1 MIRSTIKA
9 IKLRLTDPFWKNVA
23 TLFSGSALAQAL
35 PILVLPIITR
45 IYTKEALGF
54 YFVYAAIG
62 MLTQIV
68 ASLQYQLAIVLPKEK
83 KDAQKLLSINFIL
96 VVFISALIAITI
108 WLLFDFIASFIQ
120 QKDLLLWLYAIPFS
134 TLFLGWF
141 NAISYYFNRE
151 KKYKIISVGKVTK
164 SVVLSIFH
172 IVFGIIG
179 FLKSGLILGLILGQF
194 ASMLT
199 LFVFLFKK
207 TDFKPNFNFSELKAI
222 LFKYKDIPLFNTL
235 ISFLNT
241 LSNQLPLFLLSR
253 FFGTSAAADYG
264 IANRI
269 LNTPLNLVS
278 SSVGQVFFQ
287 ESSNINN
294 KKGDLHKLVKSIYKR
309 LFKIGII
316 PLIIAAIFTPFIFK
330 SLFGEQYISSAL
342 MVQIIIPWVFL
353 GFLTQPV
360 SSLFTV
366 LKKQKFMS
374 LINIVVLGF
383 RFIALYLGFYLY
395 NNMLISV
402 LFYAIVGVLFNIF
415 QLYYFLRISKEN
427 VTY

>member
-1 MIRSTIKA
+1 MIKIIREKISTVFE
-9 IKLRLTDPFWKNVA
+9 DQFWRNVA
-23 TLFSGSALAQAL
+23 TLFTGSAIAQAL
-35 PILVLPIITR
+35 PILIFPILTR
-45 IYTKEALGF
+45 VYSKEALGF
-54 YFVYAAIG
+54 YFVYAAVG

-96 VVFISALIAITI
+96 VAFISALIAIAI
-108 WLLFDFIASFIQ
+108 WLLFDFIAGFIQ
-120 QKDLLLWLYAIPFS
+120 QKDLLIWLYAVPFS

-141 NAISYYFNRE
+141 NALSYFFNRE

-164 SVVLSIFH
+164 SVVLSVFH
-172 IVFGIIG
+172 IVFGVIG
-179 FLKSGLILGLILGQF
+179 FIKSGLILGLIIGQF
-194 ASMLT
+194 ASMLI

-207 TDFKPNFNFSELKAI
+207 TDFKINLNLIELKAVFI
-222 LFKYKDIPLFNTL
+222 KYKDIPLFNTL

-241 LSNQLPLFLLSR
+241 LSNQLPLFLLAR
-253 FFGTSAAADYG
+253 FYGVVTAGDYG
-264 IANRI
+264 LANRI
-269 LNTPLNLVS
+269 LNTPLSLIS
-278 SSVGQVFFQ
+278 LSVGQVFFQ
-287 ESSNINN
+287 ESSDINN
-294 KKGDLHKLVKSIYKR
+294 KKGDLHNLVKSIYKR
-309 LFKIGII
+309 LFKIGVIPII
-316 PLIIAAIFTPFIFK
+316 FVTIFAPFIFQ
-330 SLFGEQYISSAL
+330 LFFGDEYLSAAR

-366 LKKQKFMS
+366 LKKQKFMFF
-374 LINIVVLGF
+374 INMVVLGF

-395 NNMLISV
+395 NNMLVSV

-415 QLYYFLRISKEN
+415 QLYYFLKISKEN